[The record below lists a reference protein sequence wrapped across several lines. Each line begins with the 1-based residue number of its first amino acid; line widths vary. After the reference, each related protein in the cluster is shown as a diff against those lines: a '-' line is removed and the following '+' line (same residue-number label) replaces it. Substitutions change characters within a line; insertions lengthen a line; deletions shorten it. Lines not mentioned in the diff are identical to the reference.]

1 MGYLVTDG
9 KEIVETAVLYSSHW
23 REEASGFK
31 EATTVM
37 YTEESMVKTVP
48 NF

>member
-1 MGYLVTDG
+1 VGYLVTDG

-31 EATTVM
+31 EGGDDSDV
-37 YTEESMVKTVP
+37 Y
-48 NF
+48 